1 MTKLSKILKQ
11 YYQKVGNKT
20 IFQGKFSLN
29 QLALELW
36 QRLGYRGIDSS
47 SLSRIINGKR
57 LFTVEQLGTFCMI
70 LSLMKRQK
78 DELFLALEEDYLL
91 RYGLKLYPSSSSLHD
106 VIDLLT
112 SQISKLNYAR
122 EHGFIQFVMDWADE
136 LSSQTRRY
144 IRKEWNILYKN
155 KLLSLLGEILF
166 EKGYAS
172 GSILFPEANMSVVSP
187 LIREQLTIAK
197 EINSPKLA
205 SQAYIVQAF
214 AYYALG
220 RYSFGRKYRRFY
232 KKSLE
237 ITNKALSA
245 EKSDIIMLICW
256 RYIALN
262 STYLSSVS
270 LFQQAEKE
278 IRKIIERHKNDYN
291 FSYITWALDSVAR
304 GQSYFGNSKAINTI
318 LESKSYE
325 QKIKWRDPLRE
336 SATTRNELE
345 VLKKLK
351 ITDRSY
357 IQRRVE
363 RGLLLSSEHGFY
375 RYKKYFENYSM

>member
-1 MTKLSKILKQ
+1 MTKLSKILKH
-11 YYQKVGNKT
+11 YYQRVGNKT
-20 IFQGKFSLN
+20 IFQGKFTLN

-57 LFTVEQLGTFCMI
+57 LFTVEQLGGFCVI
-70 LSLMKRQK
+70 LSLTQRQK
-78 DELFLALEEDYLL
+78 DELFLALEEDYLH
-91 RYGLKLYPSSSSLHD
+91 RYGLKLYPSSSSLPEM
-106 VIDLLT
+106 IDLLT
-112 SQISKLNYAR
+112 LQISKLNYAR
-122 EHGFIQFVMDWADE
+122 EHGFIHFAMDWADE
-136 LSSQTRRY
+136 LSGQIRRY
-144 IRKEWNILYKN
+144 IHKEWNTLYKK
-155 KLLSLLGEILF
+155 KLLSLLGKVLF

-172 GSILFPEANMSVVSP
+172 GSILFPEENMSIVSP
-187 LIREQLTIAK
+187 LIREQLIIAK

-205 SQAYIVQAF
+205 TQAYIVQAF

-220 RYSFGRKYRRFY
+220 RYSFDKKYRKFY

-237 ITNKALSA
+237 ITSKALST
-245 EKSDIIMLICW
+245 EKSDAITLICW

-262 STYLSSVS
+262 STYLSDVS
-270 LFQQAEKE
+270 LFQQTEKE
-278 IRKIIERHKNDYN
+278 IRKIIERHKDDYKFN
-291 FSYITWALDSVAR
+291 YIPWALDSVAR
-304 GQSYFGNSKAINTI
+304 GQSYFGNSRAINTI

-325 QKIKWRDPLRE
+325 QKIEWRDPLRE
-336 SATTRNELE
+336 SATIRNELE

-351 ITDRSY
+351 VLDSSY

-375 RYKKYFENYSM
+375 RYKKYFENYLV